1 VAFVQALRQQN
12 IRKPPSVAEIGGLG
26 AHAGAAARRGAGRS
40 LVRDT
45 LNVLLKRDGDLE
57 PCASNCPPWC
67 ARPPRPADM
76 DRLLTRYVRALRA
89 AGVEASP
96 AETLDAVRTLGVVGV
111 ADRQALKM
119 ALGIV
124 LAKSAAEKTRT
135 TRCSSASSRRRM
147 ASRRRPRTR
156 PTSEQAT
163 SNVGESSAG
172 DARRPGRCTVAA
184 GRPRQR
190 RRAVGRAARAAGEV
204 GADEIRFETQ
214 VPYFAHRMLD
224 RLGVARLDERR
235 LQQLEA
241 HTPEAQA
248 EADALGAARRRLY
261 AAAQQWVQQRFEL
274 FGRPAT
280 EAFMTEV
287 AVERS
292 LGRLGPHDMPRMTA
306 AVTRMARRLAQRHS
320 RRRRVELRQRLDL
333 RRMLRAN
340 AGHGGVP
347 FHLHFKHHRKDK
359 PRLVAVC
366 DVSGSVA
373 AYVRFLLLFLYALQ
387 GEVTDV
393 RCFAFSSHLVDVGPV
408 LDNLP
413 FDPAMQKII
422 TEVGGGSTD
431 YGQALDDL
439 HQHHWDAIDRRTTV
453 LVLGDGRSNHAN
465 PRLDLFA
472 EMAARARAWCGC
484 APRPAG
490 AGARATA

>member
-1 VAFVQALRQQN
+1 
-12 IRKPPSVAEIGGLG
+12 
-26 AHAGAAARRGAGRS
+26 
-40 LVRDT
+40 
-45 LNVLLKRDGDLE
+45 
-57 PCASNCPPWC
+57 
-67 ARPPRPADM
+67 M

-96 AETLDAVRTLGVVGV
+96 AETLDAVRTLGVVGLD
-111 ADRQALKM
+111 DRQALKM

-124 LAKSAAEKTRT
+124 LAKSAAEK
-135 TRCSSASSRRRM
+135 SAHDEVFERFF
-147 ASRRRPRTR
+147 AAPDGE
-156 PTSEQAT
+156 PPPAADQPPAEQAR
-163 SNVGESSAG
+163 SNVGEPAG
-172 DARRPGRCTVAA
+172 DGPPADPVDALSQLAAPGNGGALSAA
-184 GRPRQR
+184 L
-190 RRAVGRAARAAGEV
+190 ARAAGEV

-241 HTPEAQA
+241 HTPAAQA

-261 AAAQQWVQQRFEL
+261 AAARQWVQQRFEL

-320 RRRRVELRQRLDL
+320 RRRRVEQRQRLDL

-408 LDNLP
+408 LEHLP
-413 FDPAMQKII
+413 FDQAMQKII

-472 EMAARARAWCGC
+472 EMAARARRVVWLCPEARGRWGTGDSVIQRYAPFC
-484 APRPAG
+484 ASVTHVV
-490 AGARATA
+490 TALDLEHAIDEALLAAS